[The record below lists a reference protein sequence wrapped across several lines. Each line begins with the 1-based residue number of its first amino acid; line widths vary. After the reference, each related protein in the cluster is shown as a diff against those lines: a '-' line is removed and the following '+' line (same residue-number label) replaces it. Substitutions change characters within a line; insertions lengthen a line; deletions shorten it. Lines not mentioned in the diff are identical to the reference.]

1 MIKYKLACN
10 DCEITFDS
18 WFASSKEFEKLKKK
32 KLLICYKC
40 NSLKVDKSLM
50 APTLI
55 NNKKNPNKS
64 LELAKYT
71 NIKKTIKNYQKF
83 IKDNFKYVGE
93 NFAYE
98 ARSIHY
104 NNKKKK
110 PKGIYGNASKKDLN
124 ELKEEGIFTQ
134 MIPWV
139 KDRDN

>member
-10 DCEITFDS
+10 DCELLFDS

-32 KLLICYKC
+32 KLLICYNC
-40 NSLKVDKSLM
+40 NSLKVDKTLM

-55 NNKKNPNKS
+55 NNKKNLGNSKD
-64 LELAKYT
+64 LTKYE
-71 NIKKTIKNYQKF
+71 NVKKTIKNYQKF

-104 NNKKKK
+104 DKKKK
-110 PKGIYGNASKKDLN
+110 SKGIYGNASKKDLN
-124 ELKEEGIFTQ
+124 ELKEEGIDTQ
-134 MIPWV
+134 MIPWIEN
-139 KDRDN
+139 KDN